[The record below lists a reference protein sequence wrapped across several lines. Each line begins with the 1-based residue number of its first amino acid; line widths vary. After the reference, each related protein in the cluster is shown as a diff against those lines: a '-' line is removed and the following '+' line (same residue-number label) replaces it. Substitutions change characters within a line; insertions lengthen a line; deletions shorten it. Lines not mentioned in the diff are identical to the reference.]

1 MTDLAP
7 APDFGFALSPQ
18 AFFSSLEAPPPS
30 MDELQELAA
39 VMKSSLTMLGHT
51 FDTLG
56 EQTAHV
62 AALPNVVENAHQV
75 STCQSRTVL
84 QLPQSKHLRSSP
96 NYGSKSPLQTD
107 DTKIG
112 SKT

>member
-7 APDFGFALSPQ
+7 ASEFELALSPQ
-18 AFFSSLEAPPPS
+18 SPFSTLEAPPPP
-30 MDELQELAA
+30 MDDLQELVT

-62 AALPNVVENAHQV
+62 AALPSVVENAHQV
-75 STCQSRTVL
+75 STCLSWTV
-84 QLPQSKHLRSSP
+84 PGPSVKKSS
-96 NYGSKSPLQTD
+96 
-107 DTKIG
+107 
-112 SKT
+112 

>member
-7 APDFGFALSPQ
+7 ASEFEFGLSPQ
-18 AFFSSLEAPPPS
+18 TPFSTLEAPPP
-30 MDELQELAA
+30 MDDLQDLVA

-62 AALPNVVENAHQV
+62 AALPSVVENAHQV
-75 STCQSRTVL
+75 STCQSRTVF
-84 QLPQSKHLRSSP
+84 
-96 NYGSKSPLQTD
+96 
-107 DTKIG
+107 
-112 SKT
+112 